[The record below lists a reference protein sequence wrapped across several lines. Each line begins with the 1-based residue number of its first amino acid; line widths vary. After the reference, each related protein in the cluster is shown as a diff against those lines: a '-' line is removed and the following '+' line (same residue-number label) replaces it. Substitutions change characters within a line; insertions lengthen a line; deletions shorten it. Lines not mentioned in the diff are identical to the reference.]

1 MNTPSSHIAFTR
13 KELALAVG
21 LLFTGI
27 SCFAL
32 AQEPAKAS
40 ADATAAAKNM
50 RAIHTML
57 TAWAQDNDATFPT
70 AKQFYN
76 EAYRELFKRRLVDV
90 EDVFAIPGDAWHKS
104 STSGE
109 GPDGNYGTAPEF
121 AEAVA
126 QGECAW
132 AYVSG
137 WDLASHSFLPLIA
150 NAFSESIG
158 VYSNNKSQ
166 KGGVFEGKKA
176 AYVTVGGSD
185 KVADL
190 SSDFRIMEERGGKK
204 IDIFSK
210 EWGTNPDDI
219 KNPEG

>member
-1 MNTPSSHIAFTR
+1 
-13 KELALAVG
+13 
-21 LLFTGI
+21 
-27 SCFAL
+27 
-32 AQEPAKAS
+32 
-40 ADATAAAKNM
+40 
-50 RAIHTML
+50 ML

-70 AKQFYN
+70 AKQFSN

-176 AYVTVGGSD
+176 AYVTVGGSA

-190 SSDFRIMEERGGKK
+190 DDEFKIMAKRGSRTV
-204 IDIFSK
+204 DVFSNDY
-210 EWGTNPDDI
+210 GTNPDDI